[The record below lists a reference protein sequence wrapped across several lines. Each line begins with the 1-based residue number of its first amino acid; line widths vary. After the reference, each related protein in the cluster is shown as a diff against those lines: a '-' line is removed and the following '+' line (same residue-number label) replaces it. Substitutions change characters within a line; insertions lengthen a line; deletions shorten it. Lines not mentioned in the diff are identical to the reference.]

1 MFIQNEELEFIEIL
15 EEIFFKTYSKQGL
28 VLAFDFDGVFT
39 SPHKTKAE
47 AINKLGYNISPEQ
60 TNSRYCVNIAGV
72 KREDYVKGSMEAY
85 IDRLLETP
93 LEEGILGFIKWIK
106 TFENIRIYL
115 VTSRY
120 DRMIPALNN
129 YLIKHNLL
137 FDGIFNTQNK
147 SKKKILE
154 KLAADFFIEDSP
166 EKLLQVIKEN
176 QSQDIKNCEFILFRN
191 SSNKFFQE
199 PPSEI
204 TAINS
209 FSELKIM
216 VEKRLQ
222 N

>member
-1 MFIQNEELEFIEIL
+1 
-15 EEIFFKTYSKQGL
+15 
-28 VLAFDFDGVFT
+28 
-39 SPHKTKAE
+39 
-47 AINKLGYNISPEQ
+47 
-60 TNSRYCVNIAGV
+60 
-72 KREDYVKGSMEAY
+72 
-85 IDRLLETP
+85 
-93 LEEGILGFIKWIK
+93 
-106 TFENIRIYL
+106 
-115 VTSRY
+115 
-120 DRMIPALNN
+120 
-129 YLIKHNLL
+129 
-137 FDGIFNTQNK
+137 
-147 SKKKILE
+147 
-154 KLAADFFIEDSP
+154 LAADFFIEDSP